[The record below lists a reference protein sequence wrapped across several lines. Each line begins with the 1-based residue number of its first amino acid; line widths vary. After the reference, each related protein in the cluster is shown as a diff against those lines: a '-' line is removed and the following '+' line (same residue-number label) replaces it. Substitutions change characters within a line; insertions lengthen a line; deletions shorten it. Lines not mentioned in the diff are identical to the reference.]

1 MIEDN
6 ADVMKAIILIAYQC
20 FSNSDLS
27 TVFILLH
34 QVKVI

>member
-6 ADVMKAIILIAYQC
+6 AGVMKAIILVAYQC
-20 FSNSDLS
+20 FSNTDFS
-27 TVFILLH
+27 TVFIFLH